1 MELSSNRLFSN
12 KKLITMI
19 IPLILENFLI
29 LLVGFVDGIM
39 VSTVGEAAIS
49 GISLVNSI
57 SGILLSLFISLS
69 AGGAIVTSQFL
80 GAGDR
85 DKAQRSTGQLI
96 LMVAGV
102 STVLSLAC
110 LLLTKQL
117 LTLCFGNAEQDVM
130 NAAVTYF
137 RITAFSLPFVGL
149 NSAGTVIFRCSGN
162 TGVSLKVSI
171 ISNLVNVVGNAIC
184 IYGLKMGVAGA
195 AVPTLISR
203 GVSAGLIFW
212 LLLRSKGAL
221 KPAKADVTTMD
232 WSMIR
237 DMLKLGLP
245 TAFEG
250 SMFQLGGV
258 ISLSMITLF
267 GTHHI
272 TAHSTAITLIQ
283 FTNIPVNCLSNLSL
297 MIIGQCVGA
306 KDLEQIH
313 YYTKKL
319 LKIGYVASWIVMIA
333 MYLLRYPL
341 LSLYDSLSEETIRLT
356 VTVMT
361 INIFCGLVLFPP
373 AFFLNGPL
381 RAANDSLYTMLVGV
395 LSMMV
400 LRLGVAYVLCVMME
414 MGVVGVW
421 IAMVIDWVNRVI
433 WFVARYL
440 SGAWKKKCGMA

>member
-1 MELSSNRLFSN
+1 MQIPAQRLFSN
-12 KKLITMI
+12 RKLITMI
-19 IPLILENFLI
+19 IPLILENFFI

-57 SGILLSLFISLS
+57 SGIVISLFVSLS

-80 GAGDR
+80 GAGKRDR
-85 DKAQRSTGQLI
+85 AQQSAGQLI

-102 STVLSLAC
+102 STLFSIAC
-110 LLLTKQL
+110 LLLTKEL
-117 LTLCFGNAEQDVM
+117 LVLCFGNAEQDVM
-130 NAAVTYF
+130 DAAVTYF
-137 RITAFSLPFVGL
+137 RIIAFSFPLVGL

-162 TGVSLKVSI
+162 TGVSLKVSL

-184 IYGLKMGVAGA
+184 IYGLNMGVAGA
-195 AVPTLISR
+195 AIPTLISR
-203 GVSAGLIFW
+203 GVSVVLIFG
-212 LLLRSKGAL
+212 LLQRSKDAL
-221 KPAKADVTTMD
+221 RPAKEDLKTVD
-232 WSMIR
+232 WPVIK

-245 TAFEG
+245 AAFEG
-250 SMFQLGGV
+250 CMFQLGSV
-258 ISLSMITLF
+258 LSLSMITLF

-283 FTNIPVNCLSNLSL
+283 FTNIPVNCLNSLSL

-306 KDLEQIH
+306 KDEIQIR
-313 YYTKKL
+313 YYVRKL
-319 LKIGYVASWIVMIA
+319 MCIGYVASWIVMIA

-341 LSLYDSLSEETIRLT
+341 LSLYASLSEETVRLT

-361 INIFCGLVLFPP
+361 INLSCGLFLFTPS
-373 AFFLNGPL
+373 FFLSGPL
-381 RAANDSLYTMLVGV
+381 RAANDSMYTMLVGV

-400 LRLGVAYVLCVMME
+400 LRLGIAYVLCVVME

-421 IAMVIDWVNRVI
+421 IAMVIDWVNRSA
-433 WFVARYL
+433 WFGGRYL